1 MLNKRPV
8 VVGFDGS
15 AAARGAALWAADQAT
30 RHGLPLSLICAV
42 SLEGCCHAG
51 GHRPLSSLSERL
63 QAEARHELRLM
74 AEEILETHAHLVV
87 QTWVHH
93 GRPAPALI
101 EQSRQATLLV
111 LGSSPDE
118 TTRTALPPGSVAHSL
133 AGYGHSPVALIPR
146 RESGPESRPV
156 VVGLDGSATDE
167 EVLAIAF
174 EEATL
179 RRAELV
185 AVHAGNDYTS
195 ELEYRYLARR
205 GTDWEATRAQEQQVL
220 NEWLAKWQDKYPN
233 VLVST
238 SVAQQPP
245 ALCLTSRADKAQ
257 LLVVGARGHGG
268 FAELRLGSTSAAL
281 IRQCPCPL
289 IVARP

>member
-1 MLNKRPV
+1 MLKKRPV

-30 RHGLPLSLICAV
+30 RHGLPLSLVCAI
-42 SLEGCCHAG
+42 SLEGCCHTG
-51 GHRPLSSLSERL
+51 VNRPLSSLSEGL

-74 AEEILETHAHLVV
+74 AEEILETHPHLVV
-87 QTWVHH
+87 QSWVHH

-111 LGSSPDE
+111 LGAASAEAS
-118 TTRTALPPGSVAHSL
+118 RTALPPGSVAHSL

-146 RESGPESRPV
+146 RGSGPESGPV

-174 EEATL
+174 EEVTV
-179 RRAELV
+179 RRTELV
-185 AVHAGNDYTS
+185 AVHAGNDYTC
-195 ELEYRYLARR
+195 ELEYRYVARR

-220 NEWLAKWQDKYPN
+220 DEWLAKWREKYPN

-238 SVAQQPP
+238 AVSAQPP
-245 ALCLTSRADKAQ
+245 ALCLTSRARTAQ